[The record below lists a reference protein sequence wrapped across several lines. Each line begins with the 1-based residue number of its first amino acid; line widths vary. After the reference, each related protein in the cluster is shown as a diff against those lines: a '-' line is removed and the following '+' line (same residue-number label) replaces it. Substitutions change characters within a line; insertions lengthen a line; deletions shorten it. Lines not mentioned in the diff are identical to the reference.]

1 VAEFTISSS
10 KKQEVV
16 DITEQVKEIV
26 MGSKV
31 KEGIC
36 VIYTPHATAAIIINE
51 NWDPNISLDFLDS
64 LNALIP
70 IGKWHHDKVDG
81 NGSSHIKAAI
91 VGPSETIPITAGKL
105 DLGQWQNIML
115 ADFDGPRNSRKII
128 VKIISSA

>member
-70 IGKWHHDKVDG
+70 IGKWRHDKVDG